1 MVSSYGSGIMG
12 SSNVYDTAQENA
24 HQKVNNEFGSRP
36 FNCADLDKNLK
47 LISDRILIQRKLY
60 ALPNTEQQAYINALE
75 LTKTAWES
83 SFATH
88 NCRDIIEKIR
98 LQSMAVVDTSSAI
111 KQEASVLDK
120 SKNDQS
126 LYIGL
131 GGVVMLIGL
140 YIILNK

>member
-1 MVSSYGSGIMG
+1 MVSSGGYTGN
-12 SSNVYDTAQENA
+12 SSDFSRAQESGY
-24 HQKVNNEFGSRP
+24 QKVQNEFGSLP
-36 FNCADLDKNLK
+36 YNCADLDKNLK
-47 LISDRILIQRKLY
+47 LISDRILTQRKLY